1 MICNYQNINDFCCK
15 KYSYSYINTTSNNGV
30 VVVDNSATAPVLRTD
45 NTTGITKIITQ
56 NSTDPISTCDINDD
70 NEEIN
75 EYECYLIYR
84 YQCEGYISDP
94 PLETFKNSQID
105 IVNNAYET
113 SLTDGVAVTIN
124 NKDVILGASIIDQI
138 SYKSILS
145 YAQTLYD
152 DDTDAVM
159 PSFSDKNGNIYTLSY
174 TDLVSIFKTYCVK
187 VVYYKNLKDSLVSQI
202 LLCSS
207 VDDLQQINWCN
218 NKILVGNIKSTSISP
233 LIVKKSIQDCEDIQQ
248 IDCDPPCDPSNC
260 EVCVNNSC
268 VSLCGESQCCI
279 NGTCV
284 ECGCETNSDCGYCVG
299 MIGPFDTG
307 CAALESLCS
316 QLGGSY
322 TTLIYGGILYCDC
335 NDINLFVATEGD
347 CVASNIEYNGSFTF
361 EQGYCCNDKCQY
373 AAC

>member
-84 YQCEGYISDP
+84 YQCEGYVSDP

-113 SLTDGVAVTIN
+113 SLADGVVVTIN

-145 YAQTLYD
+145 YAQVLYD

-174 TDLVSIFKTYCVK
+174 TDLVLIFKTYFVK

-248 IDCDPPCDPSNC
+248 IDYIEEIGCQEDQGTMTGTIAECASVSNM
-260 EVCVNNSC
+260 VTITNNFS
-268 VSLCGESQCCI
+268 VPALLEASGGINDDLLI
-279 NGTCV
+279 NGSIY
-284 ECGCETNSDCGYCVG
+284 EEGQY
-299 MIGPFDTG
+299 PF
-307 CAALESLCS
+307 SW
-316 QLGGSY
+316 GSY
-322 TTLIYGGILYCDC
+322 GSPCGSDNTK
-335 NDINLFVATEGD
+335 
-347 CVASNIEYNGSFTF
+347 NGSHSWSYSVILLPGEVITF
-361 EQGYCCNDKCQY
+361 GCKDNGFGGGFYGNSSWTLKTCF
-373 AAC
+373 

>member
-1 MICNYQNINDFCCK
+1 MLCNHQNINDFCCK

-113 SLTDGVAVTIN
+113 SLADGVVVTIN

-145 YAQTLYD
+145 YAQALYD

-174 TDLVSIFKTYCVK
+174 TDLVSIFKTYFVK

-248 IDCDPPCDPSNC
+248 ISSDCDPICDPDSC
-260 EVCVNNSC
+260 EFCNNGICESFCDENQYCCDGVCENSPC
-268 VSLCGESQCCI
+268 CTINTDCDTLCCLNGECIDTISADTFPLTGGLVECPSGWTYGGDVAGTNGTMYYCCPPNSSPVGVSSGQCCYI
-279 NGTCV
+279 
-284 ECGCETNSDCGYCVG
+284 S
-299 MIGPFDTG
+299 
-307 CAALESLCS
+307 
-316 QLGGSY
+316 
-322 TTLIYGGILYCDC
+322 
-335 NDINLFVATEGD
+335 
-347 CVASNIEYNGSFTF
+347 
-361 EQGYCCNDKCQY
+361 
-373 AAC
+373 

>member
-15 KYSYSYINTTSNNGV
+15 KYSYSYINTTSNNGIAV
-30 VVVDNSATAPVLRTD
+30 IDNSATAPVLRTD

-113 SLTDGVAVTIN
+113 SLTDGVVVTIN

-145 YAQTLYD
+145 YAQALYD

-174 TDLVSIFKTYCVK
+174 TDLVSIFKTYFVK

-218 NKILVGNIKSTSISP
+218 NKILVGNIKSTSVSS

-268 VSLCGESQCCI
+268 VSLCGENECCN
-279 NGTCV
+279 NGVCGECECEDDEDCESYYCTDAGTVADCSDCPEGY
-284 ECGCETNSDCGYCVG
+284 ECGGDPGDLGCQKNYAVLDPGSDC
-299 MIGPFDTG
+299 
-307 CAALESLCS
+307 ES
-316 QLGGSY
+316 QLGFAPY
-322 TTLIYGGILYCDC
+322 
-335 NDINLFVATEGD
+335 
-347 CVASNIEYNGSFTF
+347 ASWSGPFTAS
-361 EQGYCCNDKCQY
+361 GYCCDGYCQDEP
-373 AAC
+373 CDESPP